1 MRKICTLWMVPLLIC
16 SLLVTGCSPKW
27 KKQQNEPKYTQ
38 TVTAKPGEEEM
49 ETGMSE
55 EDAQAA
61 ALEYLG
67 TMTLQQK
74 IGQLFMVNLELLD
87 STQGDYY
94 EHQKVTREMKRTL
107 QQYPVGGVI
116 LFSRNIGTRKQT
128 HHLIKRLQANSR
140 IPLYVAVDE
149 EGGDVSRIASN
160 DKMKTTKFPSAQEIG
175 QTQTENDVYNMGI
188 TIAREIHKL
197 GFNLDLAPVAD
208 VKTSDMNQE
217 IGTRSFGDDPD
228 KVADMVSAFVTGMQ
242 EQNISSTL
250 KHFPG
255 QGSSQGDTHEG
266 SVNIDSSINQMRK
279 VDFVPFKAGI
289 EAGAD
294 FVMVSHISVSKVTE
308 TSEPASMSELI
319 MRTILRDELGF
330 EGLVITDAF
339 DMASITEDYSAGE
352 AALKSLEAGADIVMM
367 PQDLPEA
374 FEAVENAVSSGEYD
388 ENLIND
394 SVRRIL
400 AKKFQRGIMTLDDLT
415 VAKQLVIETPT
426 PEPQATASPATGN
439 DSKDDGNASGE
450 ESDGKDTGSS
460 PDAQ

>member
-1 MRKICTLWMVPLLIC
+1 
-16 SLLVTGCSPKW
+16 
-27 KKQQNEPKYTQ
+27 
-38 TVTAKPGEEEM
+38 
-49 ETGMSE
+49 
-55 EDAQAA
+55 
-61 ALEYLG
+61 
-67 TMTLQQK
+67 
-74 IGQLFMVNLELLD
+74 
-87 STQGDYY
+87 
-94 EHQKVTREMKRTL
+94 
-107 QQYPVGGVI
+107 
-116 LFSRNIGTRKQT
+116 
-128 HHLIKRLQANSR
+128 
-140 IPLYVAVDE
+140 
-149 EGGDVSRIASN
+149 
-160 DKMKTTKFPSAQEIG
+160 MKTTKFPSAQEIG

-228 KVADMVSAFVTGMQ
+228 KVAGMVSAFVTGMQ

-255 QGSSQGDTHEG
+255 QGSSQGDTHKG

-426 PEPQATASPATGN
+426 PEPQATASPTGD

-450 ESDGKDTGSS
+450 ESDGKDTGSA